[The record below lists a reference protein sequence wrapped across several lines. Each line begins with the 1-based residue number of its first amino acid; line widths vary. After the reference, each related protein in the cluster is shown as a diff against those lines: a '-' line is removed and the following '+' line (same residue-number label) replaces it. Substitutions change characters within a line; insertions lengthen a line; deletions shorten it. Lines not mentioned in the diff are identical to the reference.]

1 ASYGITASASRAK
14 GYANSDST
22 TYANSQVNVGGNTT
36 LDIGNDLNIKGG
48 VLNTDKI
55 QGVIG
60 GDMTIE
66 SLQDTATYDSDQKNM
81 GFSADLDLAKGA
93 GSSLSV
99 NGGKTNV
106 NADYQAVGEQSGVFT
121 GDGGIDLTTEGTTN
135 LIGGA
140 ITTTDK
146 ALQNGL
152 NNYVSKGGITT
163 QDIENTTSYEGDAI
177 SAGVSIGNTT
187 GKPQATMNGIGY
199 GTDSDSDSSVTRA
212 GITGVAGNS
221 DITTD
226 NRAEY
231 AGALENVFDA
241 NRVNEELGAQTQIT
255 QDFGKEAPKA
265 VAEFSQNQIDAI
277 KANPDLSI
285 DEKRAA
291 IVKWDEG
298 GVYRIAA
305 HTALGALGTGS
316 VEGALSTG
324 GVAAAAPTLN
334 NLQDKIAESL
344 IASGMS
350 ESIAKGTASG
360 VVSLALLVAGSASG
374 LDTSSTVTATN
385 VDANNRQLHPDQIKL
400 LKLHAEDYAKE
411 KGITKEEALKILARA
426 AVYNLDEDWYNAYND
441 NLSLNEIMQF
451 DDANKFLQE
460 RNGVQAY
467 NISLVER
474 YNRLNNDH
482 GIVVDGGVLSGS
494 FRNDDPKSYTD
505 SRLYLDEMLTDADSV
520 QFVLDNLALQNP
532 YTYGRTPETAA
543 EVQNAKAE
551 GSNQGAGNLILAP
564 WELAKEGIDKLQDP
578 YGTVID
584 GFNSI
589 ESAIK
594 AIPSVPEK
602 AKQAYEDFTYIGLED
617 NLAIM
622 QGKGLDV
629 ARNDAQSS
637 TELGIG
643 VGLSG
648 FGTASTLAAQAARP
662 KIFFMD
668 SFTESG
674 TTVRHGTNSTAIGD
688 DGNTIRNYENAANT
702 GNGHNVIVH
711 GQLEYDEF
719 GGTPVIS
726 STSTVKVNGGRDV
739 EMQSIPISIEQVSAA
754 VRSNPDYKI
763 GDPVCFGSCWSGSSG
778 TAQELANELGARV
791 LAPTRPVAW
800 NKDTNS
806 WVQDEDYYFERDD
819 IKPEWK
825 IFEPE

>member
-1 ASYGITASASRAK
+1 SPLELLFRGDNYPAI
-14 GYANSDST
+14 
-22 TYANSQVNVGGNTT
+22 GG
-36 LDIGNDLNIKGG
+36 
-48 VLNTDKI
+48 TDKI
-55 QGVIG
+55 QGIIG

-81 GFSADLDLAKGA
+81 GFSADIDIAGGGA

-106 NADYQAVGEQSGVFT
+106 NADYQAVGEQSGIFT
-121 GDGGIDLTTEGTTN
+121 GDGGLDLTTEGTTN

-146 ALQNGL
+146 ALQDGL

-163 QDIENTTSYEGDAI
+163 QDIENTTSYKGDAI
-177 SAGVSIGNTT
+177 SVGLSV
-187 GKPQATMNGIGY
+187 GKDKNPSMNGLGY
-199 GTDSDSDSSVTRA
+199 GTDGDSDSSITRA
-212 GITGVAGNS
+212 GITGIAGNS
-221 DITTD
+221 GITTD

>member
-1 ASYGITASASRAK
+1 
-14 GYANSDST
+14 
-22 TYANSQVNVGGNTT
+22 
-36 LDIGNDLNIKGG
+36 
-48 VLNTDKI
+48 
-55 QGVIG
+55 
-60 GDMTIE
+60 
-66 SLQDTATYDSDQKNM
+66 
-81 GFSADLDLAKGA
+81 
-93 GSSLSV
+93 
-99 NGGKTNV
+99 
-106 NADYQAVGEQSGVFT
+106 
-121 GDGGIDLTTEGTTN
+121 
-135 LIGGA
+135 
-140 ITTTDK
+140 
-146 ALQNGL
+146 
-152 NNYVSKGGITT
+152 
-163 QDIENTTSYEGDAI
+163 
-177 SAGVSIGNTT
+177 NTT

>member
-1 ASYGITASASRAK
+1 
-14 GYANSDST
+14 
-22 TYANSQVNVGGNTT
+22 
-36 LDIGNDLNIKGG
+36 
-48 VLNTDKI
+48 
-55 QGVIG
+55 
-60 GDMTIE
+60 
-66 SLQDTATYDSDQKNM
+66 
-81 GFSADLDLAKGA
+81 
-93 GSSLSV
+93 
-99 NGGKTNV
+99 
-106 NADYQAVGEQSGVFT
+106 
-121 GDGGIDLTTEGTTN
+121 
-135 LIGGA
+135 
-140 ITTTDK
+140 
-146 ALQNGL
+146 
-152 NNYVSKGGITT
+152 
-163 QDIENTTSYEGDAI
+163 
-177 SAGVSIGNTT
+177 
-187 GKPQATMNGIGY
+187 
-199 GTDSDSDSSVTRA
+199 
-212 GITGVAGNS
+212 
-221 DITTD
+221 ITTD

>member
-1 ASYGITASASRAK
+1 
-14 GYANSDST
+14 
-22 TYANSQVNVGGNTT
+22 
-36 LDIGNDLNIKGG
+36 
-48 VLNTDKI
+48 
-55 QGVIG
+55 
-60 GDMTIE
+60 
-66 SLQDTATYDSDQKNM
+66 
-81 GFSADLDLAKGA
+81 
-93 GSSLSV
+93 
-99 NGGKTNV
+99 
-106 NADYQAVGEQSGVFT
+106 
-121 GDGGIDLTTEGTTN
+121 
-135 LIGGA
+135 
-140 ITTTDK
+140 
-146 ALQNGL
+146 
-152 NNYVSKGGITT
+152 
-163 QDIENTTSYEGDAI
+163 
-177 SAGVSIGNTT
+177 
-187 GKPQATMNGIGY
+187 
-199 GTDSDSDSSVTRA
+199 
-212 GITGVAGNS
+212 
-221 DITTD
+221 TD

>member
-1 ASYGITASASRAK
+1 
-14 GYANSDST
+14 DST

>member
-1 ASYGITASASRAK
+1 
-14 GYANSDST
+14 
-22 TYANSQVNVGGNTT
+22 
-36 LDIGNDLNIKGG
+36 
-48 VLNTDKI
+48 
-55 QGVIG
+55 
-60 GDMTIE
+60 
-66 SLQDTATYDSDQKNM
+66 
-81 GFSADLDLAKGA
+81 
-93 GSSLSV
+93 
-99 NGGKTNV
+99 
-106 NADYQAVGEQSGVFT
+106 
-121 GDGGIDLTTEGTTN
+121 
-135 LIGGA
+135 
-140 ITTTDK
+140 
-146 ALQNGL
+146 
-152 NNYVSKGGITT
+152 
-163 QDIENTTSYEGDAI
+163 
-177 SAGVSIGNTT
+177 
-187 GKPQATMNGIGY
+187 QATMNGIGY